1 MRQIRNK
8 KFLNRNNKCNFAPI
22 KDVNNKIKYNNLK
35 GKQMKKDLLR
45 FGLLSLLL
53 VFAFIAKAQNV
64 TAVWDFQNNL
74 PEGINTAA
82 NFQGKEGD
90 LASTVEG
97 ITMHINAT
105 QGKLKGRTSDA
116 QFNTGAILQIPVK
129 SANDVVTVT
138 TYPNYHN
145 LTVGGKAAT
154 ADVTEYNATSAEVAK
169 GYVEVNATAQSYLYQ
184 IKVVHVSA
192 IQEKALYTTDFTEWK
207 KVDGKT
213 ANNTVV
219 DLKTLYSKEVFTMTL
234 NGVEI
239 NPTGTNAKFAD
250 RTGYMKT
257 LKYTGEYSAAEPSA
271 VTSALASI
279 TKITL
284 HQAATGGKRGIKVS
298 VKGDCDADW
307 VAIHNVSIV
316 TQGGEDLTLDVN
328 RTNCQ
333 IKFEGFT
340 LSQNAFVTDLAIYG
354 NVDMSKTPMLGTFSL
369 NGTNYSAVDIFKE
382 DASGKQLA
390 TLLVSKKATL
400 ISETNPLTDLVAA
413 NGTIKSTTYTTTGE
427 GTDQKTVVTI
437 VVEANSDEVTYELT
451 VGFKPDFTLTYYNI
465 DGTTAIGTQKVEQD
479 ANIEK
484 FQKDAEEQVTVV
496 EGKKF
501 RGWATDLKKDSKK
514 FTTSSVIT
522 ADTKLYA
529 VVTDIETAN
538 KAARYDY
545 DLQKEGFCADD
556 HEAFCVEGNGKWH
569 DVTHGWTFSAGDKI
583 KILMGGKGY
592 IKMNLCKFS
601 TTGNITLTDPKGTE
615 IASVDAKASTDGLI
629 TILQNTSTESGEYT
643 LTFAAN
649 AYLHSLSI
657 VNMTE
662 PAYTQ
667 EGNWYTV
674 KAGNAQSFIT
684 TLETVNA
691 ANAAADAPRSYIFLP
706 NGTYD
711 LGDKCLTQI
720 SGNNI
725 SIIGESM
732 DNTIIVNKPA
742 IENEGIGTTATLL
755 NLSNNLYLQDIT
767 LKDALDYYHTESAGR
782 AVCLQDRGT
791 KTICKNVKMLSYQ
804 DTYYS
809 NEPNGKGQ
817 FYFEDSEI
825 HGTVDYIC
833 GGGDVYFNRVLF
845 VNESRKEGV
854 KNGTDVIAA
863 PNSKSEWGYIFK
875 DCTIENKAANFSL
888 GRSWNNIARLTWLNT
903 TINQKDEILN
913 DGTKYAYFDI
923 AAMDAAIADK
933 FRLDV
938 LKDAEGNTFSPEEK
952 KVLFK
957 DKNGKTKAAEE
968 NIILTAEEAA
978 TYTLDAVFG
987 EWKPAV
993 LSTQAAA
1000 TAATL
1005 DSDKLSWT
1013 GDAQMYLVS
1022 KDGKFF
1028 ALTTEKSV
1036 NLNGEKGTFAV
1047 RAANQMGGFGATA
1060 NSVSTG
1066 IRNITSATEA
1076 AVIKTAIYAADGT
1089 QLTNLQKGI
1098 NIIVKTLADGS
1109 KKTSKVIVK

>member
-1 MRQIRNK
+1 MKRN
-8 KFLNRNNKCNFAPI
+8 
-22 KDVNNKIKYNNLK
+22 
-35 GKQMKKDLLR
+35 LLR
-45 FGLLSLLL
+45 LGLISLLL

-64 TAVWDFQNNL
+64 TAVWDFQKNL

-82 NFQGKEGD
+82 NFQGNEGD

-97 ITMHINAT
+97 ITMHVNAT

-116 QFNTGAILQIPVK
+116 QFNTGTILQIPVK
-129 SANDVVTVT
+129 SAKDVVTVT
-138 TYPNYHN
+138 TFPNYHN

-169 GYVEVNATAQSYLYQ
+169 GYVEVVATGQSYLYQ

-192 IQEKALYTTDFTEWK
+192 IQEKALYTTDFTNWK

-213 ANNTVV
+213 ANNTLV
-219 DLKTLYSKEVFTMTL
+219 DLKTLYSKEAFSMTL

-257 LKYTGEYSAAEPSA
+257 LKYTGEYSTAEPSA
-271 VTSALASI
+271 VTSPLASI
-279 TKITL
+279 TKITI
-284 HQAATGGKRGIKVS
+284 HQAATGGTRGIKVS
-298 VKGDCDADW
+298 VKGDGDADW

-316 TQGGEDLTLDVN
+316 TTSGENLTLDVN

-333 IKFEGFT
+333 IKFENFK
-340 LSQNAFVTDLAIYG
+340 LNQNAYVTDLAIYG
-354 NVDMSKTPMLGTFSL
+354 NVDMSKTPMLGTFNL
-369 NGTNYSAVDIFKE
+369 NGTNYSAVDIFNE

-390 TLLVSKKATL
+390 TLLVSKKSTL
-400 ISETNPLTDLVAA
+400 ISETNPLTDIVAA

-427 GTDQKTVVTI
+427 GANQKTVVTI
-437 VVEANSDEVTYELT
+437 VVEAKGDEVTYELT

-484 FQKDAEEQVTVV
+484 FQEGMEDKVTVA

-522 ADTKLYA
+522 ADTNLYA
-529 VVTDIETAN
+529 VVTDIETASETV
-538 KAARYDY
+538 RYDY
-545 DLQKEGFCADD
+545 DLQKEGFDIND
-556 HEAFCVEGNGKWH
+556 HEAISVEGKGKWH
-569 DVTHGWTFSAGDKI
+569 DTTHGWTFTAGDKI

-601 TTGNITLTDPKGTE
+601 NAGDITLTAPDGTT
-615 IASVDAKASTDGLI
+615 IASVDAMTSTDGLI

-691 ANAAADAPRSYIFLP
+691 ANAAANAARTYIFLP

-711 LGDKCLTQI
+711 LGDKCLTTI

-732 DNTIIVNKPA
+732 DNTIIVNKPEA
-742 IENEGIGTTATLL
+742 EGIGITATLY
-755 NLSNNLYLQDIT
+755 NTSTGLYMQDLT
-767 LKDALDYYHTESAGR
+767 LKNAYPFNNTTGR

-791 KTICKNVKMLSYQ
+791 QTICKNVKMLSYQ

-809 NEPNGKGQ
+809 NNNKGQ
-817 FYFEDSEI
+817 YYFEGSDI
-825 HGTVDYIC
+825 HGIVDFIC
-833 GGGDVYFNRVLF
+833 GGGDAFFNKCTLTL
-845 VNESRKEGV
+845 EPGKGS
-854 KNGTDVIAA
+854 
-863 PNSKSEWGYIFK
+863 YI
-875 DCTIENKAANFSL
+875 TASY
-888 GRSWNNIARLTWLNT
+888 T
-903 TINQKDEILN
+903 
-913 DGTKYAYFDI
+913 DGTKYGYVFDGCKIVGSATDSFTFGRSWGGTANCAFLNTILDKNAAAKI
-923 AAMDAAIADK
+923 ASTRWTTGGMNVVAKNFFEYNTLDEDGKVISPAENIVK
-933 FRLDV
+933 F
-938 LKDAEGNTFSPEEK
+938 T
-952 KVLFK
+952 K
-957 DKNGKTKAAEE
+957 DKEVSEYNTIITAEKAAEFS
-968 NIILTAEEAA
+968 
-978 TYTLDAVFG
+978 LDKVFTN
-987 EWKPAV
+987 WKPAN
-993 LSTQAAA
+993 LASQTTA

-1005 DSDKLSWT
+1005 SNDKLSWT
-1013 GDAQMYLVS
+1013 GDAQMYLVA

-1036 NLNGEKGTFAV
+1036 NLNGEKGTFTV
-1047 RAANQMGGFGATA
+1047 RAANQMGGFGATT

-1066 IRNITSATEA
+1066 IRNITSATA

-1089 QLTNLQKGI
+1089 QLSNLQKGI

-1109 KKTSKVIVK
+1109 KKTNKVIVK

>member
-1 MRQIRNK
+1 MKRN
-8 KFLNRNNKCNFAPI
+8 
-22 KDVNNKIKYNNLK
+22 
-35 GKQMKKDLLR
+35 LLR
-45 FGLLSLLL
+45 LGLLSLLL

-97 ITMHINAT
+97 ITMHVNAT

-116 QFNTGAILQIPVK
+116 QFNAGTILQIPVK

-138 TYPNYHN
+138 SYPNYHN

-154 ADVTEYNATSAEVAK
+154 EDVTEYNATSAEVAK
-169 GYVEVNATAQSYLYQ
+169 GYVEVVATGNCYLYQ
-184 IKVVHVSA
+184 VKVVHVSA

-213 ANNTVV
+213 ANNTLV
-219 DLKTLYSKEVFTMTL
+219 DLKTLYSKEAFTMTL

-239 NPTGTNAKFAD
+239 NPTGTNTKFAD

-257 LKYTGEYSAAEPSA
+257 LKYTGEYSTAEPSA
-271 VTSALASI
+271 VTSPLASI

-284 HQAATGGKRGIKVS
+284 HQAATGGTRGIKVS
-298 VKGDCDADW
+298 VKGDSDADW

-316 TQGGEDLTLDVN
+316 TTSGEDLTLDVN

-333 IKFEGFT
+333 IKFEGFK

-369 NGTNYSAVDIFKE
+369 NGTKYSAVDIFKE

-390 TLLVSKKATL
+390 TLLVSKKTNL
-400 ISETNPLTDLVAA
+400 ISETNPLKDLVAA

-427 GTDQKTVVTI
+427 GADQKTVVTI
-437 VVEANSDEVTYELT
+437 VVESNGDEVTYELT
-451 VGFKPDFTLTYYNI
+451 VAFKPDFTLTYYNI

-479 ANIEK
+479 ANIANFKEGIEDK
-484 FQKDAEEQVTVV
+484 VTVA

-501 RGWATDLKKDSKK
+501 RGWAGELKKDSKK

-529 VVTDIETAN
+529 LVTDIETASETV
-538 KAARYDY
+538 RYDY
-545 DLQKEGFCADD
+545 DLQKEGFDIND
-556 HEAFCVEGNGKWH
+556 HEAISVEGNGKWH
-569 DVTHGWTFSAGDKI
+569 DATHGWSFEATDKL
-583 KILMGGKGY
+583 KVKMGGKGY
-592 IKMNLCKFS
+592 IKMNLCQYSK
-601 TTGNITLTDPKGTE
+601 TGKIILLDPKGNE
-615 IASVDAKASTDGLI
+615 VSSIDAKPTKDGNLG
-629 TILQNTSTESGEYT
+629 ILQNESTESGEYT
-643 LTFAAN
+643 LTFDADT
-649 AYLHSLSI
+649 YIHSLSI
-657 VNMTE
+657 VNMTT

-667 EGNWYTV
+667 NGNWMEV
-674 KAGNAQSFIT
+674 KAGDAQSFIT
-684 TLETVNA
+684 TLEIVNA

-711 LGDKCLTQI
+711 LGDKCLTLI

-732 DNTIIVNKPA
+732 DNTIIVNKP
-742 IENEGIGTTATLL
+742 EVEGIGVTATLF
-755 NLSNNLYLQDIT
+755 NTSTGLYMQDLT
-767 LKDALDYYHTESAGR
+767 LKNAYPFDKSTGR

-791 KTICKNVKMLSYQ
+791 QTICKNVKMLSYQ

-809 NEPNGKGQ
+809 NNNNGQ
-817 FYFEDSEI
+817 YYFEGSDI
-825 HGTVDYIC
+825 HGIVDFIC
-833 GGGDVYFNRVLF
+833 GGGDVFFNKCTLTL
-845 VNESRKEGV
+845 EPGKGSYITAPYTD
-854 KNGTDVIAA
+854 GTDY
-863 PNSKSEWGYIFK
+863 GYVFDGCKIVGSATDSF
-875 DCTIENKAANFSL
+875 TF
-888 GRSWNNIARLTWLNT
+888 GRSWGGTAKCAFLNTILDKNAAANIASTRWTTDGMNVVAKNFFEYNT
-903 TINQKDEILN
+903 VDENGKVISPAEN
-913 DGTKYAYFDI
+913 I
-923 AAMDAAIADK
+923 VK
-933 FRLDV
+933 F
-938 LKDAEGNTFSPEEK
+938 T
-952 KVLFK
+952 K
-957 DKNGKTKAAEE
+957 DKEVSEYNTIITAEKAAEF
-968 NIILTAEEAA
+968 NLNK
-978 TYTLDAVFG
+978 VFTN
-987 EWKPAV
+987 WKPAD
-993 LSTQAAA
+993 LAFQTTA

-1005 DSDKLSWT
+1005 GNDKLSWT
-1013 GDAQMYLVS
+1013 GDAQMYLVT

-1036 NLNGEKGTFAV
+1036 NLNGEKGTFTV
-1047 RAANQMGGFGATA
+1047 RAANQMGGFGATT

-1066 IRNITSATEA
+1066 IRNITSATA

-1089 QLTNLQKGI
+1089 QLSNLQKGI

>member
-1 MRQIRNK
+1 
-8 KFLNRNNKCNFAPI
+8 
-22 KDVNNKIKYNNLK
+22 
-35 GKQMKKDLLR
+35 MKKDLLR
-45 FGLLSLLL
+45 LGLLSLLL

-64 TAVWDFQNNL
+64 TAVWDFQKNL

-97 ITMHINAT
+97 ITMHVNAT
-105 QGKLKGRTSDA
+105 QGKLKGRTKDA

-129 SANDVVTVT
+129 SANDLVTVT
-138 TYPNYHN
+138 TYPKYHY

-154 ADVTEYNATSAEVAK
+154 ADVTEYKATSAEVAK
-169 GYVEVNATAQSYLYQ
+169 GYVEVVATGDCYLYQ
-184 IKVVHVSA
+184 VKVVHVSA

-213 ANNTVV
+213 ADNTVV
-219 DLKTLYSKEVFTMTL
+219 DLKTLYSKEAFTMTL

-284 HQAATGGKRGIKVS
+284 HQAATGGNRGIKVS
-298 VKGDCDADW
+298 VKGDGDADW

-767 LKDALDYYHTESAGR
+767 LKDALDYYHTGSAGR

-957 DKNGKTKAAEE
+957 DKNGKAKEAEE
-968 NIILTAEEAA
+968 NIILTTEEAA

-1089 QLTNLQKGI
+1089 QLSNLQKGI

>member
-1 MRQIRNK
+1 MKRN
-8 KFLNRNNKCNFAPI
+8 
-22 KDVNNKIKYNNLK
+22 
-35 GKQMKKDLLR
+35 LLR
-45 FGLLSLLL
+45 LGLLSLLL

-64 TAVWDFQNNL
+64 TAVWDFQKNL

-97 ITMHINAT
+97 ITMHVNAT
-105 QGKLKGRTSDA
+105 QGKLKGRTSDV
-116 QFNTGAILQIPVK
+116 QFNAGTILQIPVK

-138 TYPNYHN
+138 SYPNYHN

-154 ADVTEYNATSAEVAK
+154 EDVTEYNATSAEVAK
-169 GYVEVNATAQSYLYQ
+169 GYVEVVATGNCYLYQ
-184 IKVVHVSA
+184 VKVVHVSA
-192 IQEKALYTTDFTEWK
+192 IQEKALYTTNFTEWK

-219 DLKTLYSKEVFTMTL
+219 DLKTLYSKEAFSMTL

-239 NPTGTNAKFAD
+239 NPTGTNTKFAD

-257 LKYTGEYSAAEPSA
+257 LKYTGEYSTAEPSA
-271 VTSALASI
+271 VTSPLASI

-284 HQAATGGKRGIKVS
+284 HQAATGGTRGIKVS
-298 VKGDCDADW
+298 VKGDGDTDW
-307 VAIHNVSIV
+307 VTIHNVSIV
-316 TQGGEDLTLDVN
+316 TTSGEDLTLDVN

-333 IKFEGFT
+333 IKFEGFK

-369 NGTNYSAVDIFKE
+369 NGTKYSAVDIFKE

-390 TLLVSKKATL
+390 TLLVSKKTNL
-400 ISETNPLTDLVAA
+400 ISETNPLKDLVAA

-427 GTDQKTVVTI
+427 GADQKTVVTI
-437 VVEANSDEVTYELT
+437 VVESNGDEVTYELT
-451 VGFKPDFTLTYYNI
+451 VAFKPDFTLTYYNI

-479 ANIEK
+479 ANIANFKESMEDK
-484 FQKDAEEQVTVV
+484 VTVA

-529 VVTDIETAN
+529 LVTDIETASET
-538 KAARYDY
+538 ARYDY
-545 DLQKEGFCADD
+545 DLQKEGFDIND
-556 HEAFCVEGNGKWH
+556 HEAISVEGKGKWH
-569 DVTHGWTFSAGDKI
+569 DTTHGWTFTAGDKI

-592 IKMNLCKFS
+592 IKMNLCQYSK
-601 TTGNITLTDPKGTE
+601 TGKIILLDPKGNE
-615 IASVDAKASTDGLI
+615 VSSIDAKPTKDGNLG
-629 TILQNTSTESGEYT
+629 ILQNESTESGEYT
-643 LTFAAN
+643 LTFDADT
-649 AYLHSLSI
+649 YIHSLSI
-657 VNMTE
+657 VNMTT

-667 EGNWYTV
+667 NGNWMEV
-674 KAGNAQSFIT
+674 KAGDAQGFIT
-684 TLETVNA
+684 ALEIANGNNVETNA
-691 ANAAADAPRSYIFLP
+691 ARTYIFLP

-711 LGDKCLTQI
+711 LGDKCLTPI

-732 DNTIIVNKPA
+732 DNTIIVNKP
-742 IENEGIGTTATLL
+742 EVEGIGVTATLF
-755 NLSNNLYLQDIT
+755 NTSTGLYMQDLT
-767 LKDALDYYHTESAGR
+767 LKNAYPFNNSTGR

-791 KTICKNVKMLSYQ
+791 QTICKNVKMLSYQ

-809 NEPNGKGQ
+809 NNNNGQ
-817 FYFEDSEI
+817 YYFEGSDI
-825 HGTVDYIC
+825 HGIVDFIC
-833 GGGDVYFNRVLF
+833 GGGDVFFNKCTLTL
-845 VNESRKEGV
+845 EPGKGSYITAPYTD
-854 KNGTDVIAA
+854 GTDY
-863 PNSKSEWGYIFK
+863 GYVFDGCKIVGSATDSF
-875 DCTIENKAANFSL
+875 TF
-888 GRSWNNIARLTWLNT
+888 GRSWGGTAKCAFLNTILDKNAAANIASTRWTTGGMNVVAKNFFEYNT
-903 TINQKDEILN
+903 VDENGKVISPAEN
-913 DGTKYAYFDI
+913 I
-923 AAMDAAIADK
+923 VK
-933 FRLDV
+933 F
-938 LKDAEGNTFSPEEK
+938 T
-952 KVLFK
+952 K
-957 DKNGKTKAAEE
+957 DKEVSEYNTIITAEKAAEF
-968 NIILTAEEAA
+968 
-978 TYTLDAVFG
+978 TLDAVFG
-987 EWKPAV
+987 DWKPTN
-993 LSTQAAA
+993 LSAQAAA

-1005 DSDKLSWT
+1005 DNDKLSWT

-1036 NLNGEKGTFAV
+1036 NLNGEKGTFTV

-1066 IRNITSATEA
+1066 IRNITSATA

-1089 QLTNLQKGI
+1089 QLSNLQKGI

>member
-1 MRQIRNK
+1 
-8 KFLNRNNKCNFAPI
+8 
-22 KDVNNKIKYNNLK
+22 
-35 GKQMKKDLLR
+35 MKKDLLR

-97 ITMHINAT
+97 ITMHVNAT

-138 TYPNYHN
+138 TYQNYHY

-154 ADVTEYNATSAEVAK
+154 ADVTEYKATSAEVAK
-169 GYVEVNATAQSYLYQ
+169 GYVEVVATGNCYLYQ

-219 DLKTLYSKEVFTMTL
+219 DLKTLYSKEAFTMTL

-257 LKYTGEYSAAEPSA
+257 LKYTGEYSAAEPGA
-271 VTSALASI
+271 VTSPLASI

-284 HQAATGGKRGIKVS
+284 HQAATGGTRGIKVS
-298 VKGDCDADW
+298 VKGDGDADW

-354 NVDMSKTPMLGTFSL
+354 NVDMSKTPMLDSFKL

-465 DGTTAIGTQKVEQD
+465 DGTTVLGTQKVEQD

-484 FQKDAEEQVTVV
+484 FQEGMEEKVTVA

-501 RGWATDLKKDSKK
+501 RGWANDQKKDSKK

-522 ADTKLYA
+522 ADAKLYA
-529 VVTDIETAN
+529 LVTDIETVN
-538 KAARYDY
+538 ETARYDY
-545 DLQKEGFCADD
+545 DFQKEGFDIND
-556 HEAFCVEGNGKWH
+556 HEAISVEGNGKWH
-569 DVTHGWTFSAGDKI
+569 DTTHGWSFEATDKL
-583 KILMGGKGY
+583 KVKMGGKGY
-592 IKMNLCKFS
+592 IKMNLCQYSKS
-601 TTGNITLTDPKGTE
+601 GKITLLDPQGNE
-615 IASVDAKASTDGLI
+615 VSSIDAKVTMDGNQGV
-629 TILQNTSTESGEYT
+629 LQNESTESGEYT
-643 LTFAAN
+643 ITFDADT
-649 AYLHSLSI
+649 YIHSLSI
-657 VNMTE
+657 VNMTT
-662 PAYTQ
+662 PSYTQ
-667 EGNWYTV
+667 NGNWMEV
-674 KAGNAQSFIT
+674 KAGDAQSFIT
-684 TLETVNA
+684 ALEIANGNNAA
-691 ANAAADAPRSYIFLP
+691 ANAARTYIFLP

-711 LGDKCLTQI
+711 LGDKCLTAI

-732 DNTIIVNKPA
+732 DNTIIVNKP
-742 IENEGIGTTATLL
+742 EVEGIAVTATLY
-755 NLSNNLYLQDIT
+755 NTSTGLYMQDLT
-767 LKDALDYYHTESAGR
+767 LKNAYPFDSKSTGR
-782 AVCLQDRGT
+782 AVCLQDKGT
-791 KTICKNVKMLSYQ
+791 QTICKNVKMLSYQ

-809 NEPNGKGQ
+809 NNNKGQ
-817 FYFEDSEI
+817 YYFEDSDI
-825 HGTVDYIC
+825 HGIVDFIC
-833 GGGDVYFNRVLF
+833 GGGDAFFNKCTLTL
-845 VNESRKEGV
+845 EPGKGSYI
-854 KNGTDVIAA
+854 TA
-863 PNSKSEWGYIFK
+863 PY
-875 DCTIENKAANFSL
+875 T
-888 GRSWNNIARLTWLNT
+888 
-903 TINQKDEILN
+903 
-913 DGTKYAYFDI
+913 DGTKYGYVFDGCKIVGSATDSFTFGRSWGGTANCAFLNTILDKNAAAKI
-923 AAMDAAIADK
+923 AATRWTTGGMNVVDK
-933 FRLDV
+933 NFFEYNTLDEDGKV
-938 LKDAEGNTFSPEEK
+938 ISPAENIVKFT
-952 KVLFK
+952 K
-957 DKNGKTKAAEE
+957 DKEVSEYNTIITAEKAAEFS
-968 NIILTAEEAA
+968 
-978 TYTLDAVFG
+978 LDKVFAN
-987 EWKPAV
+987 WKPAD
-993 LSTQAAA
+993 LASQTTA
-1000 TAATL
+1000 TAASL
-1005 DSDKLSWT
+1005 SNDKLSWT
-1013 GDAQMYLVS
+1013 GDAQMYLVA

-1036 NLNGEKGTFAV
+1036 NLNGEKGTFTV

-1060 NSVSTG
+1060 NSVGTG
-1066 IRNITSATEA
+1066 IRDITSATEA

-1089 QLTNLQKGI
+1089 QLSNLQKGI